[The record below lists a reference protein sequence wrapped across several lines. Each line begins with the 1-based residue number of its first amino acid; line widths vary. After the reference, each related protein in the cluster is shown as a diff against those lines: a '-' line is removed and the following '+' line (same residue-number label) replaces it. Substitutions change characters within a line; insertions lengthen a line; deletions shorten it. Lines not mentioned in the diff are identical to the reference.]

1 VNNET
6 NLQRNENMNITAS
19 CKFHGH
25 DLTEIPVLNP
35 GNWFGKSWLLEL
47 GGSYTPLFVVVEAD
61 TVSDAIDE
69 LSDNETYGH
78 QLQVPDEYLGDYA
91 ENDRHY
97 DGSGRVI
104 DLDHLMIHGQE
115 RCNLPYAVRYHGE
128 GLPPE
133 GIDPRELCE
142 WDLD

>member
-1 VNNET
+1 
-6 NLQRNENMNITAS
+6 MKITAS
-19 CKFHGH
+19 CTFHGQN
-25 DLTEIPVLNP
+25 LTDIPVLNP
-35 GNWFGKSWLLEL
+35 GDWFGKSWLLEL
-47 GGSYTPLFVVVEAD
+47 GGSYDSLFLIVEAD

-78 QLQVPDEYLGDYA
+78 QLHVNEEDLGDYP

-115 RCNLPYAVRYHGE
+115 RSDTPFRVTYHGE
-128 GLPPE
+128 GLPSD
-133 GIDPRELCE
+133 GIDPRQFPD
-142 WDLD
+142 WDSD